1 MGDVIDRK
9 PPQWQKKAPVEVD
22 EDAMILRLA
31 SAVLRTL
38 TDEVVPTQAQI
49 AVLQLVKRA
58 VLGNYLAATPSASA
72 REVLSQANALA
83 RNYSVMGADGQS
95 YD

>member
-9 PPQWQKKAPVEVD
+9 PPQWQKREQVEKG
-22 EDAMILRLA
+22 EDAMVLRLA
-31 SAVLRTL
+31 SAVLQVL

-49 AVLQLVKRA
+49 AVLQLVQRA
-58 VLGNYLAATPSASA
+58 VLGNYLAATPSTTA
-72 REVLSQANALA
+72 REVLSQAADLA
-83 RNYSVMGADGQS
+83 RQYDVRGADGQC